1 MNGAHIETLTKE
13 VDYTYYMTL
22 GFSISVLTAVLYF
35 CGFMSFFIFN
45 VYILIL

>member
-13 VDYTYYMTL
+13 VDYTYITF

-35 CGFMSFFIFN
+35 GGFMLFFIFN
-45 VYILIL
+45 VYSTF